1 MTVQISE
8 EMLEHVAQPG
18 NVPSV
23 SVVVPSY
30 RSGRFLREAL
40 ASVQSQTLED
50 WEIIIVCIGVVV
62 AFGQTGI
69 ALISEGILEGSPE
82 SGSETY
88 RVAIPSS
95 ASYIHES
102 RRAER
107 FSRSCR
113 SPPANENLDLEDT
126 VLATP
131 WT

>member
-30 RSGRFLREAL
+30 RGGRFLREAL

-62 AFGQTGI
+62 AFGQ
-69 ALISEGILEGSPE
+69 ALLSSPRGSLRVARRAVQRHTEWPFHRRLHTFTNQGAPRGSP
-82 SGSETY
+82 G
-88 RVAIPSS
+88 RVEA
-95 ASYIHES
+95 
-102 RRAER
+102 
-107 FSRSCR
+107 
-113 SPPANENLDLEDT
+113 LQLT
-126 VLATP
+126 KT
-131 WT
+131 